1 MSEQTWKFSRG
12 SSSSIGLLNLLGLIF
27 VTLKLAGVGAVANWS
42 WWVVL
47 SPFWV
52 PVAIAV
58 VLILF
63 LVTLGLFS
71 KK

>member
-1 MSEQTWKFSRG
+1 MSEQTWKFSKG
-12 SSSSIGLLNLLGLIF
+12 SSNSIGLLNLLGLIF
-27 VTLKLAGVGAVANWS
+27 VTLKLAGIGAVANWS
-42 WWVVL
+42 WWAVL
-47 SPFWV
+47 SPFWI

>member
-1 MSEQTWKFSRG
+1 MSEQTWKFSKG
-12 SSSSIGLLNLLGLIF
+12 SSSSIDLLNLLGLIF

-42 WWVVL
+42 WWAVL

-52 PVAIAV
+52 PIALAV